1 MACSGWRGR
10 FGRELTERKAP
21 DHLRT
26 TKLGRGESVFGVS
39 DALRDALWRK
49 ARKRAEIVG
58 LTFHDLRH
66 EATTRL
72 ARKLDVL
79 DLSRMTGHRDLK
91 SLRMYYNPAAE
102 EIADRLG

>member
-1 MACSGWRGR
+1 MFGAFAASRTRSTIPRNPRRCWLSAGW
-10 FGRELTERKAP
+10 A
-21 DHLRT
+21 
-26 TKLGRGESVFGVS
+26 
-39 DALRDALWRK
+39 
-49 ARKRAEIVG
+49 RAEIVG

-91 SLRMYYNPAAE
+91 SLRRYYNPAAE

>member
-1 MACSGWRGR
+1 MSRRAAALLALLPRN
-10 FGRELTERKAP
+10 
-21 DHLRT
+21 
-26 TKLGRGESVFGVS
+26 GESVFGVS

-91 SLRMYYNPAAE
+91 SLRRYYNPAAE